1 MIKRSE
7 VDRKVPGLDATVT
20 DWITAAFTVV
30 LAGFTAALVVVTARY
45 VTQTRNLVSE
55 TQKSRDEARCSREL
69 SVLPKLVIDLDTITG
84 MFVGLKLTNVGQG
97 PALEV
102 KLIVAFEPA
111 EGSSLPRDERPWR
124 ANVLARNEWV
134 RFVPPRSEQGVPL
147 EVPALGRAYKEA
159 TVKGR
164 MHDALGRQ
172 HEVDERVSDLA
183 GLHELTT
190 QAMVLLEKDRVAEE
204 LRKLRKSADGARR
217 ELRRTRRGPHQP
229 ERPAWR
235 SRLTRALGRSGTK
248 ESVFAPENWWGR
260 QSS

>member
-1 MIKRSE
+1 MSPE
-7 VDRKVPGLDATVT
+7 LANSLALTV
-20 DWITAAFTVV
+20 FT
-30 LAGFTAALVVVTARY
+30 LALVVVTIYYAL
-45 VTQTRNLVSE
+45 QTKRMVE
-55 TQKSRDEARCSREL
+55 EMRATRAESRLAREL
-69 SVLPKLVIDLDTITG
+69 SVLPKLAIDLDTITG

-102 KLIVAFEPA
+102 ELIVAFEPA

-124 ANVLARNEWV
+124 ANVLARNEWL
-134 RFVPPRSEQGVPL
+134 RFVPPRSEQGKPL

-172 HEVDERVSDLA
+172 HEVEERVSDLA

-204 LRKLRKSADGARR
+204 LRQLRKSADGARR
-217 ELRRTRRGPHQP
+217 ELRRARRGPHQP

-235 SRLTRALGRSGTK
+235 SRLTRVFRRSGAN
-248 ESVFAPENWWGR
+248 ESVFAPEKWWER